1 MSYMYR
7 SQVLK
12 LEESLA
18 AVREEE
24 NVGKKL
30 LKVSVVINYF
40 LFKHYKNVII
50 ITSLCIFLI

>member
-1 MSYMYR
+1 MYR